1 MRIPFDKLKEA
12 AHEVAETLSTSMDK
26 TFTVSEMRYTFDQF
40 IFGMTER
47 GVDDG
52 MEITLSISTDDLDR
66 FFRETP

>member
-1 MRIPFDKLKEA
+1 MRISFKKLKEA
-12 AHEVAETLSTSMDK
+12 VHEVAETLATSLDK
-26 TFTVSEMRYTFDQF
+26 TFTLSAMGHTFDQF
-40 IFGMTER
+40 NFTLTER